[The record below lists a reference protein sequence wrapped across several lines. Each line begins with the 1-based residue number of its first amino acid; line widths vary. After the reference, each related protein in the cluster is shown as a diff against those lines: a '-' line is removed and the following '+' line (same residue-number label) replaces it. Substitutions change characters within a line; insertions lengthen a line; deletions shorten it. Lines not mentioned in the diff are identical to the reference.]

1 MYASCQNE
9 TSAPIARQSVAGLF
23 ALQAFD
29 FGADRPERPI
39 FVLAFAEM
47 IGVGP

>member
-29 FGADRPERPI
+29 FVR
-39 FVLAFAEM
+39 
-47 IGVGP
+47 IGPNGPYLCWRSLK